1 MAFHITQ
8 GNPIPQVLQPG
19 ANASFA
25 IEVYVDGNPVGPGEI
40 IQVKLPDG
48 LVFPPTGEIRYM
60 NLDSGINRPLPI
72 ESRDPDGRLV
82 RFKAE
87 AIGNKPEGF
96 YSVNV
101 QALPNA
107 APGDRTVTDGLTIG
121 ATAAKLSFRV
131 GAAQP
136 VEQRVYG
143 IVGADGAVVVGSGFT
158 VKLTPNS
165 TSTSIFTITFAK
177 PFTTAPVVV
186 ATATQASPSVSVTIG
201 GVTPNTVT
209 ICTASPVGTWK
220 PLPFHFIAMGPAQP

>member
-8 GNPIPQVLQPG
+8 GNPNPLILQPG
-19 ANASFA
+19 TNASFT
-25 IEVYVDGNPVGPGEI
+25 IEVYVDGTPVGPGEI

-48 LVFPPTGEIRYM
+48 LVFPPTGEIRFI
-60 NLDSGINRPLPI
+60 NLDTGVNRPLPI

-87 AIGNKPEGF
+87 GIGNKPEGF

-121 ATAAKLSFRV
+121 ATSAKLGFRV
-131 GAAQP
+131 GAPQP

-143 IVGADGAVVVGSGFT
+143 IVGPSGAITVGSGFT
-158 VKLTPNS
+158 CVRS
-165 TSTSIFTITFAK
+165 GTSTFTITFAK

-186 ATATQASPSVSVTIG
+186 ATATTGSATSIVTLG
-201 GVTPNTVT
+201 GVTSTAVT
-209 ICTASPVGTWK
+209 ICTASTSGTFA
-220 PLPFHFIAMGPAQP
+220 PLPFHFIAIGLTTPKA

>member
-1 MAFHITQ
+1 MAFHIAQ
-8 GNPIPQVLQPG
+8 GNPNPQVLQPG

-25 IEVYVDGNPVGPGEI
+25 IEVYVDGDPVGPGEI

-72 ESRDPDGRLV
+72 ESRDPNGRLV

-107 APGDRTVTDGLTIG
+107 TPGDRTVTDGLIIG
-121 ATAAKLSFRV
+121 ATTSKLSFRV
-131 GAAQP
+131 SAPQP
-136 VEQRVYG
+136 VERRVYG
-143 IVGADGAVVVGSGFT
+143 TIGANANIISGSGFT
-158 VKLTPNS
+158 AVWGG
-165 TSTSIFTITFAK
+165 TSTFTITFTKA
-177 PFTTAPVVV
+177 FTSPPVVV
-186 ATATQASPSVSVTIG
+186 ATSAQGSATAIVTVAGVSTTTATIY
-201 GVTPNTVT
+201 
-209 ICTASPVGTWK
+209 TASTSGTWGR
-220 PLPFHFIAMGPAQP
+220 LPFHFIAMGLAAPTA

>member
-1 MAFHITQ
+1 MAFHINQ

-40 IQVKLPDG
+40 IQVKLPEG

-107 APGDRTVTDGLTIG
+107 APGDRTLPDGLAIG
-121 ATAAKLSFRV
+121 ATASKLSFRIS
-131 GAAQP
+131 APQP

-143 IVGADGAVVVGSGFT
+143 TVSAAGGVVSGTGFT
-158 VKLTPNS
+158 SVRS
-165 TSTSIFTITFAK
+165 ATSTFTITFAK
-177 PFTTAPVVV
+177 AFTSPPAVV
-186 ATATQASPSVSVTIG
+186 ATAAVGSATAIVTVASIG
-201 GVTPNTVT
+201 TNAAV
-209 ICTASPVGTWK
+209 IYTADPGGTWK
-220 PLPFHFIAMGPAQP
+220 PVPFSFIAMGPAAPKA